1 MTQTPATAVQRD
13 YGSVLLSPVVTL
25 TWLTKGSG
33 AMCWRLPSVCVS
45 IHPSLDGV
53 ARLRASI
60 LVSVART
67 HRVMPHRS
75 RDASFTC
82 SRALHRPSLAPQAM
96 GIYVPTTGVEG
107 ERVTW
112 SRGTMTRPVEWR
124 CAIYLSYGPHMRAR
138 DLVIFAVLGHEGP
151 SGHDQFFPA
160 TPPTTHFVQ
169 WRPLSSRRRGSL
181 LPTVSSRLS

>member
-13 YGSVLLSPVVTL
+13 YGSVLLSPVVML

-33 AMCWRLPSVCVS
+33 AMCWRLLSVQVS
-45 IHPSLDGV
+45 IRPSLDGV

-82 SRALHRPSLAPQAM
+82 SRALHRPSLALQAM

-107 ERVTW
+107 VKVDLGARRDDQASGMEVCNI
-112 SRGTMTRPVEWR
+112 PLV
-124 CAIYLSYGPHMRAR
+124 CAAHVKH
-138 DLVIFAVLGHEGP
+138 VI
-151 SGHDQFFPA
+151 
-160 TPPTTHFVQ
+160 
-169 WRPLSSRRRGSL
+169 W
-181 LPTVSSRLS
+181 